1 MAKQIQKGID
11 YRRLYRDLISYK
23 YPNKIEEC
31 RSILEKDNIIGF
43 DILMLQKKLAFN
55 FTREDSISD
64 QRYKSYD
71 ESTIKK
77 ILQFQEKNQLNNT
90 QLALHFKLSRNT
102 VSKWKKLFTNSI
114 QL

>member
-1 MAKQIQKGID
+1 MAQQIQKGID
-11 YRRLYRDLISYK
+11 YKKLYQDLITHK

-31 RSILEKDNIIGF
+31 RSILEKNKIIGF
-43 DILMLQKKLAFN
+43 DILMLQRKLSGN

-71 ESTIKK
+71 TSTIKK
-77 ILQFQEKNQLNNT
+77 ILLFQKNNNLNNT

-102 VSKWKKLFTNSI
+102 VSKWKKLFINS
-114 QL
+114 L